1 MKSNVNPELKQRNA
15 TLFRENV
22 GFLLQ
27 LAHRRIQRELNREL
41 LPLQLEAR
49 HMAVLALIREHPLT
63 QSGLVDRLEIDKS
76 SAVYVVDDLERLGL
90 ATREPDANDR
100 RANAVRITRKGRKLL
115 ADGLEIAQRVNS
127 RAVNSFTTT
136 DIRALRDLLNR
147 LLKNLPTGLPRQEV
161 EKEN

>member
-1 MKSNVNPELKQRNA
+1 MKPIGNQELKRYDS
-15 TLFRENV
+15 TLLRENV

-49 HMAVLALIREHPLT
+49 HLAVLALIRDHPLT
-63 QSGLVDRLEIDKS
+63 QRGLIDRLEIDKS
-76 SAVYVVDDLERLGL
+76 SAVYIVDDLERLGL

-100 RANAVRITRKGRKLL
+100 RANAVQITRKGRKLF
-115 ADGLEIAQRVNS
+115 ADGLEISQRVNS
-127 RAVNSFTTT
+127 RAVNSFTTA
-136 DIRALRDLLNR
+136 DIAALRDLLNR
-147 LLKNLPTGLPRQEV
+147 LLKNLPIGSPRQEV

>member
-1 MKSNVNPELKQRNA
+1 MKPIVDPDLKQHRA
-15 TLFRENV
+15 TLFRESV

-49 HMAVLALIREHPLT
+49 HMAVLALIRDHSLT
-63 QSGLVDRLEIDKS
+63 QRGLVDRLEIDKS
-76 SAVYVVDDLERLGL
+76 SAVYIVDDLERLGL

-100 RANAVRITRKGRKLL
+100 RANAVQITRKGRKLF
-115 ADGLEIAQRVNS
+115 ADSLEIAQRVQS

-136 DIRALRDLLNR
+136 DIAALRALLKR
-147 LLKNLPTGLPRQEV
+147 LLENLPNGLPREEA
-161 EKEN
+161 EKRN